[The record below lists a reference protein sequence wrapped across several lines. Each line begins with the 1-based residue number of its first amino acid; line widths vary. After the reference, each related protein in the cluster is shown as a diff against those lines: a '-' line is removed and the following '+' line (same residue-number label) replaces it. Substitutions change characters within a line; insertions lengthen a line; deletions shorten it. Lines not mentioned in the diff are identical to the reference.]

1 MPQGSEPAP
10 GVLPPVTHDLVAARQ
25 HLSETGLALIA
36 DQLTPTQLYT
46 ARQAT
51 YAGMMKDRELGRE
64 ADRFG
69 LDYGEGNVRVWNIL
83 NRHPVFAEMVQL
95 PVILEILRDRL
106 GWPALLGNISANIAE
121 PGSEG
126 GMWHQDQLF
135 VPKPWPLDPQGLN
148 FAWLLD
154 DFTADN
160 GATEVIPGS
169 HLEAE
174 PDPATFDA
182 RGVPVVAPTGTLMV
196 LDSRVLHRTGENRSD
211 APRAG
216 LFGWYTRPIYR
227 TQENWFLSLD
237 ESVVDR
243 ASEDLLVLLGY
254 RTQGLGLVY
263 GRSPR

>member
-1 MPQGSEPAP
+1 M
-10 GVLPPVTHDLVAARQ
+10 LPPPAHDAAEALDHIRE
-25 HLSETGLALIA
+25 HGLALIPG
-36 DQLTPTQLYT
+36 QLSAEDLRA
-46 ARQAT
+46 ARAAT
-51 YAGMMKDRELGRE
+51 YGAADEDRRLGRE

-83 NRHPVFAEMVQL
+83 NRAPVFRDLVQR
-95 PVILEILRDRL
+95 PVVLELLRAVV

-121 PGSEG
+121 PGSGG
-126 GMWHQDQLF
+126 GMLHADQIF
-135 VPKPWPLDPQGLN
+135 VPKPWPPEPQGMN

-160 GATEVIPGS
+160 GATEVVPGS
-169 HLEAE
+169 HLAGDDADPEAL
-174 PDPATFDA
+174 AA
-182 RGVPVVAPTGTLMV
+182 RAVPVIAPAGTLMV
-196 LDSRVLHRTGENRSD
+196 FESRLWHRTGCNRSG
-211 APRAG
+211 ARRAA

-237 ESVVDR
+237 DDVVAD
-243 ASEDLLVLLGY
+243 ASDELLVLLGY